1 MVKSAMEREG
11 LESDKVKQKIKEY
24 WDCTREH
31 AFFKD
36 DAEEE
41 AWRKV
46 LHEEF
51 GTENLKILDVGTG
64 NGSLA
69 LLFAEMGHEVVGIDI
84 SEEMLAVAIEK
95 AKERGVS
102 PDLRVGDAES
112 LDFEDKSFDAVVS
125 RIVLWTLPH
134 PETAIREWQRVLKP
148 GGEVYTF
155 EIDSSGRRNRKDR
168 WIKRNLGLFL
178 ITIIERK
185 NAWKRAHY
193 SKDINESLPLCY
205 DNASSNAINKVELFR
220 KCGFD
225 DVTVFTMEKV
235 NEIFH
240 KEQGETPLRY
250 KLAWG
255 DFGDRVWYYIR
266 GCKSA

>member
-1 MVKSAMEREG
+1 MKKKEFESERIKE
-11 LESDKVKQKIKEY
+11 KIKEY

-36 DAEEE
+36 NAEEE
-41 AWRKV
+41 AWKNS
-46 LHEEF
+46 LCEEF
-51 GTENLKILDVGTG
+51 GTEKLKLLDVGTG

-69 LLFAEMGHEVVGIDI
+69 LIFAEMGHEVVGIDI
-84 SEEMLAVAIEK
+84 SEKMLSVAIEK
-95 AKERGVS
+95 AKERGVN
-102 PDLRVGDAES
+102 PDLRIGDGES
-112 LDFEDKSFDAVVS
+112 LDFEDESFDAVVS

-148 GGEVYTF
+148 GGKVYTF
-155 EIDSSGRRNRKDR
+155 EIDSSGRRNGTDR

-185 NAWKRAHY
+185 NAWKMAHY

-205 DNASSNAINKVELFR
+205 NKASSNAINKVELFR

-225 DVTVFTMEKV
+225 DVTVFSMEEV
-235 NEIFH
+235 NEIN
-240 KEQGETPLRY
+240 KQEETPLRY
-250 KLAWG
+250 KLVWG
-255 DFGDRVWYYIR
+255 DFTDCMWYYIR
-266 GCKSA
+266 GCKSR